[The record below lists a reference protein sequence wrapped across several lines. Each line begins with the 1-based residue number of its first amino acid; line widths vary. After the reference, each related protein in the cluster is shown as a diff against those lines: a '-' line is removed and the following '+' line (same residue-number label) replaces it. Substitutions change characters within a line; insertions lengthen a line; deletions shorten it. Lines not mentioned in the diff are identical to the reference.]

1 MLSVIFRPFTF
12 LLEVLL
18 GMVVR
23 APTASAGVRY
33 GTTVSDEVFDTLPLD
48 LPAKGTIVRVDP
60 AYAGFEVMDVDR
72 DNELVF
78 IKELSTGG
86 VFDVHLELFHFLFM
100 ESSRQ

>member
-18 GMVVR
+18 GLVVR
-23 APTASAGVRY
+23 TPVIATGVSY
-33 GTTVSDEVFDTLPLD
+33 GTTVSGDVFDTLPLD
-48 LPAKGTIVRVDP
+48 LPAKGTIVKVDP
-60 AYAGFEVMDVDR
+60 TYSGFEVMDVDR

-86 VFDVHLELFHFLFM
+86 IFDVHLELFHFLFM
-100 ESSRQ
+100 ESPRQ

>member
-18 GMVVR
+18 GLVVR
-23 APTASAGVRY
+23 TPVIATGVSY

-48 LPAKGTIVRVDP
+48 LPVKGAIFKVDT
-60 AYAGFEVMDVDR
+60 AYAGFEVVEVDR
-72 DNELVF
+72 DNELVY

-86 VFDVHLELFHFLFM
+86 VFDVNLELFHFLFM
-100 ESSRQ
+100 ESPRQ

>member
-18 GMVVR
+18 SMVVR
-23 APTASAGVRY
+23 APAASAGVRY

-48 LPAKGTIVRVDP
+48 LPVKGAIFKIDT
-60 AYAGFEVMDVDR
+60 AYSGFEVVEVDR
-72 DNELVF
+72 DNELVY

-86 VFDVHLELFHFLFM
+86 VFDINLELFHFLFM
-100 ESSRQ
+100 ESPRQ